1 MGKDSRDRRR
11 ARGDVLA
18 FVHGYNNDQKTV
30 LARHRRLKADLAAAG
45 FRGEVMSFNWPSA
58 NMAFNYIE
66 DRHDARQT
74 AMQPLTDGIRLV
86 SEQQRPDCT
95 INVHLLGHSTGA
107 YVIRE
112 AFGDAAY
119 TRLLNPGWMVSQIAF
134 IGADVSSGSM
144 SGDSARSSSLYRH
157 CVRLTVCSNLYGS
170 VLKFSN
176 AKRAG
181 LAPPVGRVAL
191 PAKAP
196 EKAVDVDC
204 SDYYALLSQ
213 DAAVKSADQTEAI
226 GSFDHSSNVGNRV
239 FARDLFETLR
249 GDLDRHIIPTR
260 ALSNGRLKLA
270 RA

>member
-1 MGKDSRDRRR
+1 MGKPHT
-11 ARGDVLA
+11 G
-18 FVHGYNNDQKTV
+18 NDQKTV
-30 LARHRRLKADLAAAG
+30 LARHRRLKAGLAAAG
-45 FRGEVMSFNWPSA
+45 FRGEGMSFDWPSA
-58 NMAFNYIE
+58 NMALNYIE

-74 AMQPLTDGIRLV
+74 AMQLVTAGIRRL
-86 SEQQRPDCT
+86 SQQQRPDCT
-95 INVHLLGHSTGA
+95 INVHLLGQSTGA

-112 AFGDAAY
+112 AFDDAGDI
-119 TRLLNPGWMVSQIAF
+119 RLPNPGWMVSQVAF
-134 IGADVSSGSM
+134 IGAGVSSGSM

-157 CVRLTVCSNLYGS
+157 CVRLTSYSNLYDS
-170 VLKFSN
+170 VLKLSN

-181 LAPPVGRVAL
+181 LAPRVGRVGL

-196 EKAVDVDC
+196 EKAVDVNC

-213 DAAVKSADQTEAI
+213 DAAVKSADQTETI
-226 GSFDHSSNVGNRV
+226 GSCDHSRHVGNRV